1 VLTDLLVGKLRG
13 SHNGAYFNYTG
24 KELEPASPAKDQR
37 IATDLLTTS
46 DLLLTKFA

>member
-24 KELEPASPAKDQR
+24 KELEPAFPAKDQR
-37 IATDLLTTS
+37 IATDLFTTS
-46 DLLLTKFA
+46 DLLLTQFA